1 MKPITD
7 YHGKCKPVKYTQEIT
22 NKLIKQYQEGIEV
35 GAIAAMMTIEHGE
48 PIPERSII
56 AKLSSLGVY
65 KKKEYLTKRGE
76 VPIKKEEYI
85 ERIAQLLDVSAEIL
99 ESLEK
104 VNKSVLQLLERK
116 LLEAPKLQ
124 KPVTVTDLDQNY
136 FLEVQY
142 AQQLIENVKKPYE
155 FVK

>member
-1 MKPITD
+1 
-7 YHGKCKPVKYTQEIT
+7 VKYTQEIT
-22 NKLIKQYQEGIEV
+22 KKLIDQYQSGTEV

-99 ESLEK
+99 ESPEK

-116 LLEAPKLQ
+116 PLEAPKLQ
-124 KPVTVTDLDQNY
+124 KPVTVQDLDQNY